1 MKNRPQLKRSLGLRR
16 PVYRTLQGWALGILI
31 DQGAVVECDYHG
43 HRIDRADPDAWNRA
57 GRRLGGTRSPVPTR
71 KPALPQW
78 KTSCAR
84 SATPVRS
91 ADSGLHIPS
100 PPPILILSSIG
111 GVSSWPRALI
121 GRAFCGCRS

>member
-57 GRRLGGTRSPVPTR
+57 REEAWRNPFPG
-71 KPALPQW
+71 ANPQA
-78 KTSCAR
+78 CIAAIEDIMR
-84 SATPVRS
+84 
-91 ADSGLHIPS
+91 
-100 PPPILILSSIG
+100 SIG
-111 GVSSWPRALI
+111 DTCPE
-121 GRAFCGCRS
+121 C